1 MKPTK
6 ELINQIKNRKEGD
19 MEFLE
24 AQDFKCPQIQYYLS
38 DLLREGGI
46 SSREF
51 IREMN
56 LERSYGYQILNGNRR
71 PSRELLVRTALL
83 LRLNLEETQRLLK
96 IGKREVLYPR
106 VRKDALAIYAIEKK
120 LSLREYL
127 ELLEEH
133 GNDRQRV

>member
-24 AQDFKCPQIQYYLS
+24 EQDFKCPKIQYYLS

-96 IGKREVLYPR
+96 IGKREILYPR

-120 LSLREYL
+120 LSLQEYL